1 MLRRFAITLCIALV
15 CSGAPLAAAEDE
27 PKPPIKRSVSLTV
40 TSDGMAAVPMPY
52 RVAVSPAAGARSL
65 RAAVQV
71 LSERGWV
78 TLRSNTPDRRGGAT
92 GTIVSNR
99 AGVKDYR
106 AVILSAKGRV
116 VASSRPTSVTWAPLV
131 HSVGLS
137 CTRSSAAVGS
147 DIPCRVTVTPAVR
160 MDDLIAVLQVR
171 DRDGWLLIEA
181 MRIPQDGAVGTHVVG
196 HAEGTAEYRAVLMRD
211 ASVRAESQILTVTYV
226 PSD

>member
-1 MLRRFAITLCIALV
+1 VIRRFVITLCVALM
-15 CSGAPLAAAEDE
+15 CSAPPLAAAEDA
-27 PKPPIKRSVSLTV
+27 PKQPIKRSISLTL
-40 TSDGMAAVPMPY
+40 TGEAMAAVPMPY
-52 RVAVSPAAGARSL
+52 RVTVSPAADTRSL

-78 TLRSNTPDRRGGAT
+78 TLRSVTPDRRGGAS

-106 AVILSAKGRV
+106 AVVLSAKGRV
-116 VASSRPTSVTWAPLV
+116 VASSRPTSVTWTPLV

-137 CTRSSAAVGS
+137 CTRSSATVGN

-160 MDDLIAVLQVR
+160 MDDMIAALQVH
-171 DRDGWLLIEA
+171 DRDVWLLIEA
-181 MRIPQDGAVGTHVVG
+181 MRIPQDGAVRTHVVG
-196 HAEGTAEYRAVLMRD
+196 HAAGAAEYRAVLMRN
-211 ASVRAESQILTVTYV
+211 ASVRAESEILTITYV